1 MPDLAFAGRDLRDFD
16 RRYAEQYFDAT
27 ASALAEAAPAHL
39 YLGARFTNGV
49 RAPVAEASATR
60 VDVLSINRY
69 GSGVDTLPASLA
81 ADVPIIVSE
90 FHFSAND
97 TGLLSD
103 GLRTVADQTARA
115 EAYTR
120 YLQTALNSDRVV
132 GVHWLQYWDFPTSGR
147 LNNSNDNS
155 NLGFLT
161 ITDTPYAAMVEAARN
176 IGAVI
181 YESRAAGLQLPVI
194 VVPPGQTL
202 VDPTQWSGT
211 TKLVK
216 QGEGTLILEQPNSHS
231 GGLVVEEG
239 EVVIRSAAALNGGPL
254 DIRAGA
260 RVTLDTGVSRVPVSA
275 VMLDAAGRLDVA
287 RAGLVIAAGG
297 FDAAAVRQA
306 IVAGRS
312 GGTWAGTS
320 GITSAAA
327 ASTAGRAVGYAPG
340 SNGSLV
346 VAFAASGDTNLDG
359 QVSVVDLVAIQSS
372 GVYGT
377 GAAAAWFQG
386 DSNYDGVV
394 SVVDMVA
401 MQSSGV
407 YGRGNYNPAPAS
419 QAAAPSSQ
427 ATVSTATTSEAPS
440 IFKLAFASLAEEQG
454 PVSKATKKAFAAL

>member
-1 MPDLAFAGRDLRDFD
+1 MTNGLPPSGSYRLNLVGDSLIGNGRSTDNDLDA
-16 RRYAEQYFDAT
+16 AT
-27 ASALAEAAPAHL
+27 AAVS
-39 YLGARFTNGV
+39 NGSV
-49 RAPVAEASATR
+49 EFR
-60 VDVLSINRY
+60 V
-69 GSGVDTLPASLA
+69 SGGMVT
-81 ADVPIIVSE
+81 VP
-90 FHFSAND
+90 
-97 TGLLSD
+97 
-103 GLRTVADQTARA
+103 
-115 EAYTR
+115 
-120 YLQTALNSDRVV
+120 
-132 GVHWLQYWDFPTSGR
+132 
-147 LNNSNDNS
+147 
-155 NLGFLT
+155 
-161 ITDTPYAAMVEAARN
+161 
-176 IGAVI
+176 GAVN
-181 YESRAAGLQLPVI
+181 ET
-194 VVPPGQTL
+194 VVTVPAGQTVTDSTVL
-202 VDPTQWSGT
+202 TGDTV
-211 TKLVK
+211 LVK
-216 QGEGTLILEQPNSHS
+216 RGGGTLVLTLAHSHT

-239 EVVIRSAAALNGGPL
+239 EVVIRNAAALNGGPL

-260 RVTLDTGVSRVPVSA
+260 RVMLDTGVSRVPVSA

-287 RAGLVIAAGG
+287 RAGLAIAAGG

-312 GGTWAGTS
+312 GGTWTGTS
-320 GITSAAA
+320 GITSTAA

-407 YGRGNYNPAPAS
+407 YGQGNYNPAPAS
-419 QAAAPSSQ
+419 QAAAASSQ
-427 ATVSTATTSEAPS
+427 ATVSTVTTPEAPS

-454 PVSKATKKAFAAL
+454 PVSKATKKAFTAL